1 MNQMSDRKPSF
12 WRPSELGE
20 GWSAP
25 VLVAVH
31 ALGLFMAITGG
42 FIALIAA
49 LLGVIEWITDESQG
63 YEVGDVLVW
72 FGMGIVLALIGG
84 FLARI
89 RDPQAPVER
98 PDSWSSR

>member
-1 MNQMSDRKPSF
+1 MSQKKPS
-12 WRPSELGE
+12 
-20 GWSAP
+20 GWSPSALG
-25 VLVAVH
+25 VGRSASFLVAVH

-49 LLGVIEWITDESQG
+49 LLGLIEWISEEAQG

-72 FGMGIVLALIGG
+72 FGMGAVLALLGG

-89 RDPQAPVER
+89 RDPRAPVER
-98 PDSWSSR
+98 PDSWASR

>member
-1 MNQMSDRKPSF
+1 MG
-12 WRPSELGE
+12 WGE
-20 GWSAP
+20 GRSATL
-25 VLVAVH
+25 LVAVH

-49 LLGVIEWITDESQG
+49 LLGLIEWITDEDEG
-63 YEVGDVLVW
+63 YELGDVLVW
-72 FGMGIVLALIGG
+72 FILGAVLVLLGG

-89 RDPQAPVER
+89 RDPNAPVER

>member
-1 MNQMSDRKPSF
+1 MAQDDKRRSWSARA
-12 WRPSELGE
+12 LGE
-20 GWSAP
+20 GRSATL
-25 VLVAVH
+25 LVAVH
-31 ALGLFMAITGG
+31 ALGLFMGITGG

-49 LLGVIEWITDESQG
+49 LLGLIEWITEEAEG

-72 FGMGIVLALIGG
+72 FILGAALVLLGG

-89 RDPQAPVER
+89 RDPQDPVER